1 MRNIPRQAWVRTW
14 GLMWPVM
21 LANLSLPLLGL
32 VDTAVLGH
40 LDDSVYLAGVALGSS
55 LMAFVFWGFNF
66 LSMGLSGFTSQAWGA
81 RDAGRV
87 RTQLAQYSLV
97 ALGLIS
103 LVVLSHGWLID
114 RGLAFMGAS
123 AEVTHEADRYLS
135 IRIWGV
141 PAQVFN
147 TMLLGFFTGLQNT
160 RISLYT
166 VSLAQ
171 MVNLVLNVVLVY
183 GVGMTTDGIALGTVI
198 SEYLA
203 LALVLM
209 TLRKTLKGLAPGLD
223 RNLLKRLSAYRAIFS
238 VSFSLFLRTFLLLMG
253 FAWFNRLG
261 AQLGDLVLAGNAIL
275 LTFLTL
281 ISNTLDGSA
290 AAAEAQVG
298 MATGRGSP
306 RLLSQVLWTT
316 GWSAAGLM
324 VLMTLAFGALGGVI
338 IDLLTS
344 QLDLQQQADR
354 YRVWITLLPVIG
366 GLAFWLDGV
375 FIGARRTS
383 DMRNGVIAG
392 FVVFV
397 LASQWLPSGNHWL
410 WFGFSLLFL
419 TRSMWMLAIF
429 WFRVRPRSAGA
440 DTVAPPTTSQTK
452 R

>member
-81 RDAGRV
+81 RDARRV

-123 AEVTHEADRYLS
+123 AEVTAEADLYLS

-209 TLRKTLKGLAPGLD
+209 TLRRTLKGLAPGLD
-223 RNLLKRLSAYRAIFS
+223 HALLTRLSAYRAIFS

-298 MATGRGSP
+298 MATGRGSAR
-306 RLLSQVLWTT
+306 RLAPVLWTT
-316 GWSAAGLM
+316 GGSAAALM

-344 QLDLQQQADR
+344 QPDLQQQADR
-354 YRVWITLLPVIG
+354 YRFWIALLPTIG

-392 FVVFV
+392 FAVFI
-397 LASQWLPSGNHWL
+397 LASQWLPAGNHWL

-429 WFRVRPRSAGA
+429 WFRVRPGATRA
-440 DTVAPPTTSQTK
+440 DTDALSTAPQTK

>member
-1 MRNIPRQAWVRTW
+1 MRNIPRLAWVRTW

-97 ALGLIS
+97 ALGLIG
-103 LVVLSHGWLID
+103 LVVLGHTWLIEW
-114 RGLAFMGAS
+114 GLAFMGAS
-123 AEVTHEADRYLS
+123 SEVSAEADLYLS

-171 MVNLVLNVVLVY
+171 MVNLVLNVALVY

-203 LALVLM
+203 LALVLI
-209 TLRKTLKGLAPGLD
+209 TLRKTLRGLAPGLD
-223 RNLLKRLSAYRAIFS
+223 RARLARLDAYRAIFS
-238 VSFSLFLRTFLLLMG
+238 VSFSLFLRTFLLLLG

-298 MATGRGSP
+298 MAAGRGSP

-316 GWSAAGLM
+316 GWSAALLM
-324 VLMTLAFGALGGVI
+324 ALMTLTFATLGGFI

-344 QLDLQQQADR
+344 QPDLRRQADQ
-354 YRVWITLLPVIG
+354 YRLWIAALPVIG

-392 FVVFV
+392 FLVFV
-397 LASQWLPSGNHWL
+397 LSSQVLPSGNHWL

-419 TRSMWMLAIF
+419 TRSLWMLAIF
-429 WFRVRPRSAGA
+429 WFRVRPGSAKA
-440 DTVAPPTTSQTK
+440 DTEALSITPQTK

>member
-1 MRNIPRQAWVRTW
+1 MSLRNIPRSDWMKTW

-81 RDAGRV
+81 RDTGLV

-97 ALGLIS
+97 ALVLIS
-103 LVVLSHGWLID
+103 LVAVGHLWLID
-114 RGLAFMGAS
+114 RGLAFMNAS
-123 AEVTHEADRYLS
+123 AEVSREAERYLQ
-135 IRIWGV
+135 IRVWGV

-166 VSLAQ
+166 VSLSQ
-171 MVNLVLNVVLVY
+171 MVNLVLNVALVY
-183 GVGMTTDGIALGTVI
+183 GAGMTTDGIALGTVI

-203 LALVLM
+203 LSLVLL
-209 TLRKTLKGLAPGLD
+209 TLYRTLSRMKPGLD
-223 RNLLKRLSAYRAIFS
+223 RSRLWNPRAYSAIFS
-238 VSFSLFLRTFLLLMG
+238 VSFSLFLRTFILLSG
-253 FAWFNRLG
+253 FAWFNRQG
-261 AQLGDLVLAGNAIL
+261 AQLGELVLAGNAIL
-275 LTFLTL
+275 LTFLTV

-298 MATGRGSP
+298 MAVGRGNP
-306 RLLSQVLWTT
+306 RLLASVLWTT
-316 GWSAAGLM
+316 GCCAALLM
-324 VLMTLAFGALGGVI
+324 LLMALAFGVFGELI
-338 IDLLTS
+338 IGLLTS
-344 QLDLQQQADR
+344 QADLQQQANQ
-354 YRVWITLLPVIG
+354 YRLWITLLPISG

-375 FIGARRTS
+375 FVGARRTG

-392 FVVFV
+392 FIVFLV
-397 LASQWLPSGNHWL
+397 SGLLLPSTNHWL
-410 WFGFSLLFL
+410 WFGFSLLFI
-419 TRSMWMLAIF
+419 TRSLWMLTFF
-429 WFRVRPRSAGA
+429 WFRVRPLTLKA
-440 DTVAPPTTSQTK
+440 DRNAPENLSQL
-452 R
+452 

>member
-1 MRNIPRQAWVRTW
+1 MTPIPRLAWVRTW

-81 RDAGRV
+81 RDATRV

-97 ALGLIS
+97 ALGLS
-103 LVVLSHGWLID
+103 GLVILGHTGLID
-114 RGLAFMGAS
+114 VGLGFMNASGEVS
-123 AEVTHEADRYLS
+123 AEAERYLS

-147 TMLLGFFTGLQNT
+147 AMLLGFFTGLQNT

-171 MVNLVLNVVLVY
+171 MVNLGLNVFLVY

-203 LALVLM
+203 LVLVLTTLYR
-209 TLRKTLKGLAPGLD
+209 TLRRLPGGLD
-223 RNLLKRLSAYRAIFS
+223 RPRLTRLSAYRAIFS

-253 FAWFNRLG
+253 FAWFNRMG

-298 MATGRGSP
+298 MAKGRGST
-306 RLLSQVLWTT
+306 RLMNQVLWTT
-316 GWSAAGLM
+316 GWSAGALM
-324 VLMTLAFGALGGVI
+324 LMMTLVFAVGGGVI
-338 IDLLTS
+338 IGLLTN
-344 QLDLQQQADR
+344 QADLQQQADQFR
-354 YRVWITLLPVIG
+354 LWIAILPLIG

-392 FVVFV
+392 FILF
-397 LASQWLPSGNHWL
+397 LLTSQWLPSGNHWL
-410 WFGFSLLFL
+410 WFSFSLLFL
-419 TRSMWMLAIF
+419 TRSLWMLVIF
-429 WFRVRPRSAGA
+429 WWRVRPGVA
-440 DTVAPPTTSQTK
+440 DADMNATVSPANAK